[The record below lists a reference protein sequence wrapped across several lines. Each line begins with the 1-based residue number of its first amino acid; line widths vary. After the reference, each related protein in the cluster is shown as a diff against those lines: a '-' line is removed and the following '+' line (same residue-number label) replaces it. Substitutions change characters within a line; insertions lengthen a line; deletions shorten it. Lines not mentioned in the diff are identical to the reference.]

1 MPAARKEPDLDAI
14 LQAFVYLYSESRRVT
29 RAVAEQYGLTGS
41 QLLVLKILESGQG
54 TSLSELS
61 ERLRAKNST
70 VTGIVDRMERD
81 GIVTR
86 TRSETDRRVVQ
97 LALTKKG
104 RELARGAQTD
114 PMHLFRALLQ
124 DLDGKD
130 AAELERIMAKL
141 ARRVR
146 DLFDEASPAGDAPEA
161 RDLPPPRVTRLIQG
175 ARGRTP

>member
-1 MPAARKEPDLDAI
+1 MAVPRKEPDLDAI
-14 LQAFVYLYSESRRVT
+14 LRAFVYLYSESRRVT
-29 RAVAEQYGLTGS
+29 RAVADQYGLTGS
-41 QLLVLKILESGQG
+41 QLLVVKILEEGQG

-86 TRSETDRRVVQ
+86 TRSETDRRVVH
-97 LALTKKG
+97 LGLTGKGKK
-104 RELARGAQTD
+104 LAQTAQID

-130 AAELERIMAKL
+130 AADLERIMTKL

-146 DLFDEASPAGDAPEA
+146 ELFDAGSLPGETNET
-161 RDLPPPRVTRLIQG
+161 RDLPPPGVTRLIQG
-175 ARGRTP
+175 ARGKTT